1 MADYLLDTTVI
12 IDFLRGHSGRIEL
25 LMELSSRD
33 NMLGCCCINVS
44 EVYAGMK
51 EKEKRQTEELID
63 SLEYFTISRNT
74 AKLAGAYQSYYAR
87 KGITLS
93 TSDVIIAAVA
103 IENNLILVTDNKR
116 HFPMPELKMFE
127 VA

>member
-1 MADYLLDTTVI
+1 MADYLLDTMVI
-12 IDFLRGHSGRIEL
+12 IDFLRGHSGRSEL
-25 LMELSSRD
+25 LTGLASRD

-51 EKEKRQTEELID
+51 EKERMRTEELIN
-63 SLEYFTISRNT
+63 SLKYFMVGMDT
-74 AKLAGAYQSYYAR
+74 ARLAGIYQGYYAK

-116 HFPMPELKMFE
+116 HFPMPELKVLE

>member
-12 IDFLRGHSGRIEL
+12 IDFLRGHSGRVEL

-51 EKEKRQTEELID
+51 EKERMQTEELIN
-63 SLEYFTISRNT
+63 SLKYFPVSLLT
-74 AKLAGAYQSYYAR
+74 AKLAGTCQNRYAR

-103 IENNLILVTDNKR
+103 IENNLILVTDYRK
-116 HFPMPELKMFE
+116 HFPMPELKVLE

>member
-1 MADYLLDTTVI
+1 VADYLLDTTVI
-12 IDFLRGHSGRIEL
+12 IDFLRGHNGKIEL
-25 LMELSSRD
+25 LMELSLRGD
-33 NMLGCCCINVS
+33 TLGCCCINVS

-51 EKEKRQTEELID
+51 EKEKKQTEDLIN
-63 SLEYFTISRNT
+63 SLEYFAVSRDT
-74 AKLAGAYQSYYAR
+74 AKLAGTYQSYYSR

-103 IENNLILVTDNKR
+103 IENNLILVTDNKK
-116 HFPMPELKMFE
+116 HFPMPELNVLE